1 MGLGIGFGTLIV
13 GRFEECSRLR
23 LESEEFPLDGN
34 WLQFQKGHECAHE
47 SLGPCPTS
55 RGTKRDLS
63 RSVDKAS
70 HKQDEVVTKA
80 AGYDIDSRG
89 VMVPR

>member
-1 MGLGIGFGTLIV
+1 MWLGIGFGTLIV

-47 SLGPCPTS
+47 SLRPP
-55 RGTKRDLS
+55 
-63 RSVDKAS
+63 
-70 HKQDEVVTKA
+70 VVEPK
-80 AGYDIDSRG
+80 SLF
-89 VMVPR
+89 